1 MGGEGGVAGAQP
13 VGRMESGGAVQ
24 PHERPRHQPEQEEEE
39 EEEEEP
45 GSLERVERSRKT
57 KQRTNKKNPNEKP
70 DGYSGAVWK
79 YGQMRREAG
88 QRGGRGQRPVG
99 AVQAEVMAG
108 TRCPGRT
115 LLRTGSGGRSLSGA
129 PGSG

>member
-45 GSLERVERSRKT
+45 GSLERAERSRKT
-57 KQRTNKKNPNEKP
+57 KQNKEQNKKNPNEKP
-70 DGYSGAVWK
+70 MAPAVQ
-79 YGQMRREAG
+79 YGNPWTDE
-88 QRGGRGQRPVG
+88 QRGGTKRG
-99 AVQAEVMAG
+99 AED
-108 TRCPGRT
+108 RDW
-115 LLRTGSGGRSLSGA
+115 
-129 PGSG
+129 